1 MTVIGTI
8 PLHDTVNSYTLTP
21 FSPRKKKGEENRMK
35 IPRFA
40 NTSLPNIIFPETNFR
55 PMGAASHSSSSVF
68 STAPAT
74 LRKFP

>member
-8 PLHDTVNSYTLTP
+8 PLHDKFLHPHPV
-21 FSPRKKKGEENRMK
+21 FAQEKKGEENRMK